1 MSALFVQYA
10 EKNETYRGGKM
21 KRRTLLGGTI
31 AVAMIG
37 LTSNVGAQQP
47 PIKIGMSMPQTGG
60 LAGGGRA
67 SLLGIEIWRDDVN
80 ARGGLLG
87 RKVEL
92 VVYDDKSSAS
102 ETPAIYSKLL
112 DVDKVDL
119 LFAPYATVPTAPIM
133 PLVKQRGLL
142 LIGNFSFQVNS
153 KVGHD
158 MWFNN
163 APWGPPDSWASSFLD
178 LGQKAG
184 GKTIA
189 LLAADQEF
197 AQNLAKTAREVATK
211 RNMPIV
217 FDQAYPPNTVEFSS
231 IIRALKAAKP
241 DIVYVASYPPDSAGI
256 LRAVNEIGIGDNVKI
271 FGGGMVGLQFGA
283 VMENLGSLLNGVVN
297 YNSWLPEKSM
307 YYDGTKE
314 FFETYSKRAVE
325 AKVDPLGYYLAPF
338 GYASGQLVE
347 QAIKA
352 VGSLDQKA
360 LAKYLRENTHKT
372 IVGPITFAADG
383 EWKETGTLQA
393 QFRGVVDKNIQQFR
407 TSGKQVILF
416 PEKLKSGDLITPF
429 EAARK

>member
-1 MSALFVQYA
+1 MSKRDSKSGSISRRRLLATASAALA
-10 EKNETYRGGKM
+10 ASPLSID
-21 KRRTLLGGTI
+21 LLQ
-31 AVAMIG
+31 
-37 LTSNVGAQQP
+37 AQQA

-60 LAGGGRA
+60 LAGGGKP

-80 ARGGLLG
+80 AKGGLLG

-102 ETPAIYSKLL
+102 ETPAIYSKLI

-163 APWGPPDSWASSFLD
+163 APWGPPESWAASFLD
-178 LGQKAG
+178 IGQKVG
-184 GKTIA
+184 GKSIA
-189 LLAADQEF
+189 LLTADQEF
-197 AQNLAKTAREVATK
+197 AQNLVKTTREVAAK
-211 RNMPIV
+211 RNMPVV

-231 IIRALKAAKP
+231 IIRAVKAAKP

-256 LRAVNEIGIGDNVKI
+256 LRAVNEIGIGDSVKL
-271 FGGGMVGLQFGA
+271 FGGGMVGLQFGT

-307 YYDGTKE
+307 YFEGTKE
-314 FFETYSKRAVE
+314 FFEKYTKRAVE

-347 QAIKA
+347 GAINATK
-352 VGSLDQKA
+352 SLDQRG
-360 LAKYLRENTHKT
+360 LAKYLRENTHQT
-372 IVGPITFAADG
+372 IVGPIAFSADG
-383 EWKETGTLQA
+383 ERKETAVLQA
-393 QFRGVVDKNIQQFR
+393 QFRGVVDKNINQFR
-407 TSGKQVILF
+407 SSGKQVILF
-416 PEKLKSGDLITPF
+416 PENLKSGELVTPF

>member
-1 MSALFVQYA
+1 MSKKVFSSGSISRRGLLATASAGAALAASPFGSSLLQA
-10 EKNETYRGGKM
+10 EQ
-21 KRRTLLGGTI
+21 
-31 AVAMIG
+31 A
-37 LTSNVGAQQP
+37 
-47 PIKIGMSMPQTGG
+47 PIRIGMSMPQTGG
-60 LAGGGRA
+60 LAGGGKA

-80 ARGGLLG
+80 AKGGLLG

-102 ETPAIYSKLL
+102 ETPAIYSKLI

-119 LFAPYATVPTAPIM
+119 LFAPYGTVPTAPIM
-133 PLVKQRGLL
+133 PMVKQRGLL

-178 LGQKAG
+178 IAQKAG
-184 GKTIA
+184 GKSIA
-189 LLAADQEF
+189 LLTADQEF

-231 IIRALKAAKP
+231 IIRALKVTKP
-241 DIVYVASYPPDSAGI
+241 DVVYVASYPPDSAGI
-256 LRAVNEIGIGDNVKI
+256 LRAVNEIWIGDNVKV

-307 YYDGTKE
+307 YFEGTKE
-314 FFETYSKRAVE
+314 FFETYTKRAVQ

-338 GYASGQLVE
+338 GYTSGQLVE

-360 LAKYLRENTHKT
+360 IAKYLHENTHKT
-372 IVGPITFAADG
+372 IVGPIAFSADG
-383 EWKETGTLQA
+383 ERKETAVLQA
-393 QFRGVVDKNIQQFR
+393 QFRGVVDKNIEQFR
-407 TSGKQVILF
+407 NSGKQVILF
-416 PEKLKSGDLITPF
+416 PEDLKSGELVSPF

>member
-1 MSALFVQYA
+1 
-10 EKNETYRGGKM
+10 M
-21 KRRTLLGGTI
+21 KRRTLLGATI
-31 AVAMIG
+31 AVATLG
-37 LTSNVGAQQP
+37 LISGVSAQQP

-119 LFAPYATVPTAPIM
+119 LFAPYATVPTAPLM

-142 LIGNFSFQVNS
+142 LMGNFSFQVNS

-163 APWGPPDSWASSFLD
+163 APWGPADSWASSFID
-178 LGQKAG
+178 LAQKAG
-184 GKTIA
+184 GKTMA
-189 LLAADQEF
+189 LLSADQEF
-197 AQNLAKTAREVATK
+197 AQNLALTARDVAKK
-211 RNMPIV
+211 RNLPVV
-217 FDQAYPPNTVEFSS
+217 FDQSYPPNTVEFSS
-231 IIRALKAAKP
+231 IIRALKATKP

-256 LRAVNEIGIGDNVKI
+256 LRAVNEIGIGDDVKV
-271 FGGGMVGLQFGA
+271 FGGGMVGLQFAA
-283 VMENLGSLLNGVVN
+283 VMGNLGSLLNGVVN
-297 YNSWLPEKSM
+297 YNTWLPEKSM
-307 YYDGTKE
+307 YFDGTKE
-314 FFETYSKRAVE
+314 FFDKYTKRAVE
-325 AKVDPLGYYLAPF
+325 AKIDPLGYYLAPF

-347 QAIKA
+347 AAVKA

-360 LAKYLRENTHKT
+360 MAKYLHEHEMQT
-372 IVGPITFAADG
+372 IVGPMSFGPDG
-383 EWKETGTLQA
+383 ERKENAVLQA
-393 QFRGVVDKNIQQFR
+393 QFRGIVDKNIEQFR
-407 TSGKQVILF
+407 SSGKQVILF
-416 PEKLKSGDLITPF
+416 PEKLKSGELVAPF